1 MGVNFEIIGKLKAIK
16 DSDKFSAMEL
26 RDYSSGWQTTRY
38 RFNVISGTNRI
49 MCEISGGKWQDDS
62 KNKIYAM
69 SRATSDKKSEKIIID
84 WGKRNDPETIAKV
97 AGWRIYTMGLTTE
110 SGDNHNFLDRTDYA
124 EFVKGIID
132 GGEYKDTKFKIMG
145 TVDYQY
151 SAKDGRYYS
160 TMSVNKIY
168 RVNDDTPDKAEMTI
182 DAYYTEDAFN
192 MESYEDKGRCY
203 FSCYTDY
210 YFSNIKARKF
220 VPLTLVIKKESDT
233 DNRAKKFQKRLDVFE
248 DEEVRKVSFLCKII
262 NGSEVEPITMD
273 DLTPEQREDI
283 EDGLTTLDDIQKA
296 YGGGKMGDYS
306 TEYRIVKFAKDSTT
320 HGSEST
326 IYTIDNLK
334 ELPVVNV
341 NANDNEDIFDE
352 EI

>member
-1 MGVNFEIIGKLKAIK
+1 MVNFELIGKLKAIK
-16 DSDKFSAMEL
+16 DSDKFSSYETKQF
-26 RDYSSGWQTTRY
+26 DNGWENIRY

-49 MCEISGGKWQDDS
+49 MCEISGVKCQDDS

-132 GGEYKDTKFKIMG
+132 SGEYKDTKFKIMG

-151 SAKDGRYYS
+151 STKDGSYYS

-168 RVNDDTPDKAEMTI
+168 KVDDDVPDKAEMTI

-192 MESYEDKGRCY
+192 MDDYDEKGKCY

-210 YFSNIKARKF
+210 YFSTIKERKF
-220 VPLTLVIKKESDT
+220 VPLTLVINKESET
-233 DNRAKKFQKRLDVFE
+233 DNRAKKFQKRLDVF
-248 DEEVRKVSFLCKII
+248 DDGEVRKVSFLCKII
-262 NGSEVEPITMD
+262 NGSEMVAITMD
-273 DLTPEQREDI
+273 DLTDEQKEDI
-283 EDGLTTLDDIQKA
+283 EYGLTTLEDIQKA
-296 YGGGKMGDYS
+296 YGGSKAGNYTS
-306 TEYRIVKFAKDSTT
+306 EYRIVKFAKDSVT

-326 IYTIDNLK
+326 VYTVDNLK

-341 NANDNEDIFDE
+341 NANDSEDIFDE

>member
-1 MGVNFEIIGKLKAIK
+1 MVNFELIGKLKAIK
-16 DSDKFSAMEL
+16 DSDKFSSYETKQF
-26 RDYSSGWQTTRY
+26 DSGWENIRY

-62 KNKIYAM
+62 KNKSYAM

-124 EFVKGIID
+124 EFVKRIID

-151 SAKDGRYYS
+151 STKDGSYYS

-168 RVNDDTPDKAEMTI
+168 KVDDDVPDKAEMTI

-192 MESYEDKGRCY
+192 MDDYDEKGKCY

-210 YFSNIKARKF
+210 YFSTIKERKF
-220 VPLTLVIKKESDT
+220 VPLTLVINKESDT
-233 DNRAKKFQKRLDVFE
+233 DNRAKKFQKRLDVF
-248 DEEVRKVSFLCKII
+248 DDGEVRKVSFLCKII
-262 NGSEVEPITMD
+262 NGSEMVAITMD
-273 DLTPEQREDI
+273 DLTDEQKEDI
-283 EDGLTTLDDIQKA
+283 EYGLTTLEDIQKA
-296 YGGGKMGDYS
+296 YGGSKAGNYTS
-306 TEYRIVKFAKDSTT
+306 EYRIVKFAKDSVT

-326 IYTIDNLK
+326 VYTVDNLK

-341 NANDNEDIFDE
+341 NANDSEDIFDE